1 MEDHIYIL
9 FCVHLGFDFFFY
21 NTRGNLNVAGA
32 NLLLS
37 VLVANVSGEE

>member
-9 FCVHLGFDFFFY
+9 FCVHLGFDFFY
-21 NTRGNLNVAGA
+21 NTPGYLNVAGA